1 MCQFQSPEKIKPLF
15 FSVMRCFMVFL
26 RLNETKSVQSRMQI
40 QFRMALPFDRLF
52 TRRIGKILICGANME
67 ESVGFSLVESRNM
80 SVFFIH
86 CLGEM
91 WGSKVFFC
99 YQGTLGSMYFKVN
112 ATVPSIYHLKWKKM
126 RFVETKL
133 ENVSIFVP

>member
-1 MCQFQSPEKIKPLF
+1 MCQFLSPETNKPLF

-80 SVFFIH
+80 SVFFYSLSQGNVGFKSFFLLPGDPWKHVFKSKSDGTIY
-86 CLGEM
+86 LPFEM
-91 WGSKVFFC
+91 E
-99 YQGTLGSMYFKVN
+99 
-112 ATVPSIYHLKWKKM
+112 KK
-126 RFVETKL
+126 
-133 ENVSIFVP
+133 